1 MLYIHY
7 IYITLI
13 FIYILASPLEYLII
27 YVLSFIPQ
35 IYICSIFSMISHL
48 GPSPLHSERP
58 SYFISY

>member
-13 FIYILASPLEYLII
+13 FIYILASPLEYLIS

-35 IYICSIFSMISHL
+35 ICICIFSVISHL

-58 SYFISY
+58 SSFISY